1 MKERGSG
8 GEANTPMTEPTIAI
22 ATHSLCKRYGKNLA
36 VKCLDLEVAR
46 GEIFGFL
53 GPNGAGKSTTIRMVL
68 GLIRPTA
75 GHSEVLGRRSGSVA
89 SRERGRVGALVEG
102 PAFYD
107 YLSGRRNLEILSAL
121 SGGETRQRI
130 DETLDLVGL
139 LGRDREPVRNY
150 SHGMRQRLGLAQ
162 ALLPQPELII
172 LDEPATG
179 LDPEGMAEV
188 RDLLVRLNRERGMTV
203 FLSSHLLHEVEQI
216 CSDVAVIMKGE
227 LVARGK
233 VSDLLADTETVVTLR
248 VADIPAT
255 LDALDGINYVSEV
268 EATPDAISLRC
279 EEEALPDLNAFLVG
293 RGIRVSALVPERMSL
308 EDLYLRLVQKTPGA
322 AAG

>member
-1 MKERGSG
+1 
-8 GEANTPMTEPTIAI
+8 MTDTTIAI
-22 ATHSLCKRYGKNLA
+22 QTHSLCKQYGKNVA
-36 VKCLDLEVAR
+36 VKGLDLQVRR

-107 YLSGRRNLEILSAL
+107 YLSGRRNLEILAAL
-121 SGGETRQRI
+121 SGGETRERI

-139 LGRDREPVRNY
+139 LGREREPVRNY

-162 ALLPQPELII
+162 ALLPRPELII

-179 LDPEGMAEV
+179 LDPEGMTEV
-188 RDLLVRLNRERGMTV
+188 RDLLVRLNREHGMTV

-216 CSDVAVIMKGE
+216 CSDVGVIMKGT

-233 VSDLLADTETVVTLR
+233 VRDLLADSETLVTLR
-248 VADIPAT
+248 VGDIPA
-255 LDALDGINYVSEV
+255 ALGVLGGLAYVSEV
-268 EATPDAISLRC
+268 EATPEAVSLRC
-279 EEEALPDLNAFLVG
+279 DEAALPDLNAALVG

-308 EDLYLRLVQKTPGA
+308 EELYLRLVQDRQA
-322 AAG
+322 AAAEG

>member
-1 MKERGSG
+1 
-8 GEANTPMTEPTIAI
+8 MTDTTIAI
-22 ATHSLCKRYGKNLA
+22 QTHALSKRYGKNLA
-36 VKCLDLEVAR
+36 VKNLDLQVAR

-89 SRERGRVGALVEG
+89 SRERGRAGALVEG

-107 YLSGRRNLEILSAL
+107 YLSGRRNLEILAAL

-150 SHGMRQRLGLAQ
+150 SHGMKQRLGLAQ
-162 ALLPQPELII
+162 ALLPRPELIV

-188 RDLLVRLNRERGMTV
+188 RDLLLQLNRERGMTV

-216 CSDVAVIMKGE
+216 CSDVGVIMEGN

-233 VSDLLADTETVVTLR
+233 VCDLLADSETVVTLR
-248 VADIPAT
+248 VGDIPAA
-255 LDALDGINYVSEV
+255 LSALDELTYVSEV
-268 EATPDAISLRC
+268 EATPQAISLRC
-279 EEEALPDLNAFLVG
+279 DEAALPDLNDFLVG

-308 EDLYLRLVQKTPGA
+308 EELYLRLVQGTPDEGA
-322 AAG
+322 AGG

>member
-1 MKERGSG
+1 
-8 GEANTPMTEPTIAI
+8 MTDTDIAI
-22 ATHSLCKRYGKNLA
+22 ETVSLCKRYGANLA
-36 VKCLDLEVAR
+36 VKDLNLQVHR

-53 GPNGAGKSTTIRMVL
+53 GPNGAGKSTTIRMAL
-68 GLIRPTA
+68 GLVRPTS
-75 GHSEVLGRRSGSVA
+75 GHSSVLGRPSNTVE

-107 YLSGRRNLEILSAL
+107 YLSGRRNLEILTAL
-121 SGGETRQRI
+121 SGGVDRARI
-130 DETLDLVGL
+130 DETLALVGL

-162 ALLPQPELII
+162 ALLPKPELII

-188 RDLLVRLNRERGMTV
+188 RDLLVHLNREEGMTV

-216 CSDVAVIMKGE
+216 CTDVGVVMKGN

-233 VSDLLADTETVVTLR
+233 VRDLLATTETVVTVR
-248 VADIPAT
+248 VHDIPAT
-255 LDALDGINYVSEV
+255 MEALDSFGCASEV
-268 EATPDAISLRC
+268 EGLPDGVRLRC
-279 EEEALPDLNAFLVG
+279 GEAALPDLNAHLVS
-293 RGIRVSALVPERMSL
+293 RGIRVSAMIPERMSL
-308 EDLYLRLVQKTPGA
+308 EDLYLRLVKGNEGA
-322 AAG
+322 SDA

>member
-1 MKERGSG
+1 
-8 GEANTPMTEPTIAI
+8 MTETTTAI
-22 ATHSLCKRYGKNLA
+22 QTHSLCKRYGKNLA
-36 VKCLDLEVAR
+36 VKSLDLQVAR

-107 YLSGRRNLEILSAL
+107 YLYLSGRRNLEILAAM
-121 SGGETRQRI
+121 SGGETCPRI

-150 SHGMRQRLGLAQ
+150 SHGMKQRLGLAQ
-162 ALLPQPELII
+162 ALLPRPELII
-172 LDEPATG
+172 IDEPATG

-188 RDLLVRLNRERGMTV
+188 RDLLVQLNREQGMTV
-203 FLSSHLLHEVEQI
+203 FLSSHLLHEV
-216 CSDVAVIMKGE
+216 
-227 LVARGK
+227 
-233 VSDLLADTETVVTLR
+233 
-248 VADIPAT
+248 
-255 LDALDGINYVSEV
+255 
-268 EATPDAISLRC
+268 
-279 EEEALPDLNAFLVG
+279 
-293 RGIRVSALVPERMSL
+293 
-308 EDLYLRLVQKTPGA
+308 
-322 AAG
+322 